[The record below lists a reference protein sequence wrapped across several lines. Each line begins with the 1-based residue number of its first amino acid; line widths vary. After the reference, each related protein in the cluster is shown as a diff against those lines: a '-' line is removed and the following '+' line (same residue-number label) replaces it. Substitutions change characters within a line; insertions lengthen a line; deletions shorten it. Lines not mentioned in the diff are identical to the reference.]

1 MDYALYYRQSPN
13 DIILDKRSTDVNG
26 DNIVDDVYLVGNK
39 KRPEEI
45 VISNIRVMINDGQTG
60 KNNIIDM
67 KVNKGYNPRLFLG
80 NFTLSKVNDV
90 MVSIESGNTGLEGYY
105 YIYSFINNVERKLFD
120 FEDFNAK
127 YMYDVQ
133 YLNNYTVI
141 VTSRFNNKQY
151 TINISNKNKD
161 YLSQIYNPNGTLNQP
176 LKGMVS
182 PIIELHPV
190 VSESEIGYDLYAT
203 QRVIGYYNADTL
215 GMMVTPLRWN
225 GKEFVI
231 IDNNPYLTLFGTNIN
246 K

>member
-1 MDYALYYRQSPN
+1 
-13 DIILDKRSTDVNG
+13 
-26 DNIVDDVYLVGNK
+26 
-39 KRPEEI
+39 
-45 VISNIRVMINDGQTG
+45 
-60 KNNIIDM
+60 
-67 KVNKGYNPRLFLG
+67 
-80 NFTLSKVNDV
+80 